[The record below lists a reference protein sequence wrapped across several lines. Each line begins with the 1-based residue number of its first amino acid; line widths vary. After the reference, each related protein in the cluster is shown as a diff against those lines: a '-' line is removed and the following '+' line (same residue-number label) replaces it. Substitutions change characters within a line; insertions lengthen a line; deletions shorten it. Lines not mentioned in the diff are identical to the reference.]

1 MTRAWCRLR
10 ACELAIGRRAAVG
23 SSRKE
28 PTGRTFDAQR
38 VCDSFAADQRQ
49 VSRPVAG
56 SHTARH
62 PGGVVPEAR
71 IADLLGFNFHRGIIA
86 CGLRR
91 PPLDLRQ
98 RLTEPLPSH
107 ATLVAMQGVQDPE
120 NMGGI
125 LRSCAALGIEHILI
139 GPWCADPLSR
149 RVLRVSMGTVL
160 KLNLYATRDV
170 ISDLSWLKERHHV
183 ESIAT
188 TLADD
193 SVCLEQT
200 SRQSPVC
207 ILMGNEAHGLP
218 IELQQAADH
227 RVKIDMSLGTDS
239 LNVSVAAGIVMH
251 YYCRVANLTKN

>member
-1 MTRAWCRLR
+1 
-10 ACELAIGRRAAVG
+10 
-23 SSRKE
+23 
-28 PTGRTFDAQR
+28 
-38 VCDSFAADQRQ
+38 
-49 VSRPVAG
+49 
-56 SHTARH
+56 
-62 PGGVVPEAR
+62 
-71 IADLLGFNFHRGIIA
+71 
-86 CGLRR
+86 
-91 PPLDLRQ
+91 
-98 RLTEPLPSH
+98 
-107 ATLVAMQGVQDPE
+107 
-120 NMGGI
+120 
-125 LRSCAALGIEHILI
+125 
-139 GPWCADPLSR
+139 
-149 RVLRVSMGTVL
+149 MGTVL

-170 ISDLSWLKERHHV
+170 IGDLSWLKERHHV